1 MIRIRPL
8 VRVAA
13 ATAGLFAFAGGS
25 GARPLASGS
34 EALQAS
40 KAGQPGALLTPWE
53 QTIHWN
59 VEANADTGPWESPVL
74 DSDGH
79 ELFRVAL
86 IPLWAVEGGV
96 TAFEI
101 AVTTSQNPRLNLL
114 GERQLNVAQASVIE
128 VWDLERGIAKSRFGR
143 VRSFDLPMG
152 GGGRLEVTV
161 RGARLGRGAGMCD
174 TCPNFQE
181 FRATAAVRAR

>member
-8 VRVAA
+8 VLVAA
-13 ATAGLFAFAGGS
+13 ATALAGVD
-25 GARPLASGS
+25 AAPR
-34 EALQAS
+34 ELQN
-40 KAGQPGALLTPWE
+40 GPPGVRLVPWE

-74 DSDGH
+74 DPEGQ
-79 ELFRVAL
+79 EQFRVAL

-101 AVTTSQNPRLNLL
+101 AVTTSQSPRLNLL
-114 GERQLNVAQASVIE
+114 GERQLNVAQAIVIE
-128 VWDLERGIAKSRFGR
+128 VRDLERGIARSRFGR
-143 VRSFDLPMG
+143 RRSFDLPMS

-174 TCPNFQE
+174 TCPNIQE
-181 FRATAAVRAR
+181 FRATVAVRAR